1 MTRANSAKKRPSPDE
16 IEDST
21 LHSDTL
27 SPLQVDLYIKYCD
40 TMNPNAN
47 SHLRKYKIP
56 TDRPVRIYCDGI
68 YDLFHYGHARSL
80 EQVKI
85 MFPRIH
91 LIVGVCDDAMTHKYK
106 GKTVMNEYERAE
118 SLRHCRWVDQV
129 IEHAPWVIDQEFLDR
144 YQIDFVAHDDIPY
157 ASQGGDAQNS
167 APIQDV
173 YKFVKDQGRFIAT
186 KRTAGISTS
195 DLITKIVRDYDDYIR
210 RNLKRGI
217 SPKDLNLS
225 FLKESEIKVA
235 DSVRQFGGRIQKRL
249 REEERDVKNNW
260 ESTKEEFMTAL
271 MAWEKQSHH
280 WIQGFVRLF
289 EAEGP
294 MRKMFKAEGSVR
306 KIFSTKTSPIKNR
319 ILSAFGRGNE
329 NNSNSNNN
337 SNNNDG
343 NSSNNRRGQQ
353 HSE

>member
-1 MTRANSAKKRPSPDE
+1 MTRIGSASSNSNGSNNSNTKKRPSLTKESISIPLPD
-16 IEDST
+16 SS
-21 LHSDTL
+21 LL
-27 SPLQVDLYIKYCD
+27 SFNSHIKYCD
-40 TMNPNAN
+40 TINPNAN
-47 SHLRKYKIP
+47 KHLRLYKIP

-85 MFPRIH
+85 MFPQVY
-91 LIVGVCDDAMTHKYK
+91 LIVGVCDDAATHKHK

-129 IEHAPWVIDQEFLDR
+129 IEHAPWIINREFLDR
-144 YQIDFVAHDDIPY
+144 HEIDFVAHDDIPY
-157 ASQGGDAQNS
+157 ASSGNGQNS
-167 APIQDV
+167 SPIQDV
-173 YKFVKDQGRFIAT
+173 YKFVKDQGQFIAT

-249 REEERDVKNNW
+249 REDEIDVKNNW
-260 ESTKEEFMTAL
+260 ESTKEELMTAL
-271 MAWEKQSHH
+271 LSWENQSYH
-280 WIQGFVRLF
+280 WIQGFVGLF
-289 EAEGP
+289 GAEGP
-294 MRKMFKAEGSVR
+294 VRKIFKAEGPVR

-319 ILSAFGRGNE
+319 ILSALGRE
-329 NNSNSNNN
+329 N
-337 SNNNDG
+337 G
-343 NSSNNRRGQQ
+343 RREQ
-353 HSE
+353 HSD